1 LKSEQPR
8 QSIALETAHL
18 SRAVAGKILTDDI
31 NVQVQ
36 VGEVVAVVG
45 PSEMENRAKRSSP
58 FLLQTRRLSGASVF
72 HCHVVKHED
81 KGHDDDC

>member
-1 LKSEQPR
+1 LKSEQPT

-18 SRAVAGKILTDDI
+18 SRAVVGKILTDHI

-45 PSEMENRAKRSSP
+45 PSGSGKSSFLRLLNRLDEPYDLMARTTGS
-58 FLLQTRRLSGASVF
+58 
-72 HCHVVKHED
+72 
-81 KGHDDDC
+81 